1 MPQAKRDL
9 FLHGS
14 IPRALLTLSV
24 PIILANIL
32 QAGYQLTDTYW
43 VGRLGADAVAAV
55 SVSTPVTFLV
65 VALGSGLGMA
75 GTTLTAQ
82 YIGAGRA
89 DKVNQVAAQTL
100 LLVVVISAF
109 LGALGFIFAPQF
121 LALIGVSAEV
131 YTGALAYM
139 RTSFVGVAF
148 VFAFFMMQSLMRGV
162 GQTRIPL
169 IIIAVTVVLNMGL
182 DPLLIFGVG
191 PLPGLGVM
199 GAALATLM
207 TQGLAAALGLWVFW
221 RGQHGIHLHRAL
233 FKPDFSYIKKAC
245 ALGLPGSIEL
255 STRSL
260 GVMIMSFLAASFGTL
275 AIASYGIGANILQV
289 ITIPALGLSMSV
301 STLVGQNMGAGF
313 TQRAEHIARLGA
325 IYGFVALTL
334 IGALTFWQ
342 ASALVA
348 FFVPDDAAVIAE
360 GATFI
365 RIMALAWGGIGVQL
379 CVVAAFRASGN
390 MLNAMV
396 LALVSQWL
404 VQFPIA
410 YVLSKHTDLG
420 IAGVWWSFPVTN
432 VLVALVAF
440 AWFSHGGWKRT
451 RITDEDVQVQTVV
464 DNALKDEGGLP
475 RY

>member
-1 MPQAKRDL
+1 MPQAKREL
-9 FLHGS
+9 FLYGS
-14 IPRALLTLSV
+14 ISRALLTLSV

-65 VALGSGLGMA
+65 VALGAGLGMA

-82 YIGAGRA
+82 YIGAGRP

-100 LLVVVISAF
+100 LMVAVLSLL
-109 LGALGFIFAPQF
+109 LGSLGFIFAPDF
-121 LALIGVSAEV
+121 LALLGISSAV
-131 YTGALAYM
+131 FDGALAYM
-139 RTSFVGVAF
+139 RTSFAGVVF

-162 GQTRIPL
+162 GQTKIPL
-169 IIIAVTVVLNMGL
+169 IIVALTLLLNMAL
-182 DPLLIFGVG
+182 DPLLIFGFG

-199 GAALATLM
+199 GAALATLI
-207 TQGLAAALGLWVFW
+207 TQGLAAVAGLWVFW
-221 RGQHGIHLHRAL
+221 RGQHGIHLSLPL
-233 FKPDFSYIKKAC
+233 FKPDFAYIKKAC

-275 AIASYGIGANILQV
+275 AIAAYGIGANILQV
-289 ITIPALGLSMSV
+289 ITIPAMGLSMAV

-313 TQRAEHIARLGA
+313 AERAERITRLGA
-325 IYGFVALTL
+325 VYGLLSLSL
-334 IGALTFWQ
+334 IGALVFWQ
-342 ASALVA
+342 AANIVA
-348 FFVPDDAAVIAE
+348 FFVPDEADVIAE
-360 GATFI
+360 GGQFI

-390 MLNAMV
+390 MVNAMV

-404 VQFPIA
+404 LQFPLA
-410 YVLSKHTDLG
+410 YVLSKHTSLG
-420 IAGVWWSFPVTN
+420 MDGIWWSFPLTN
-432 VLVALVAF
+432 ILVALVAL
-440 AWFSHGGWKRT
+440 AWFSSGGWKRT
-451 RITDEDVQVQTVV
+451 RLTEEDKQVQAVV
-464 DNALKDEGGLP
+464 DNTITDEGGLP